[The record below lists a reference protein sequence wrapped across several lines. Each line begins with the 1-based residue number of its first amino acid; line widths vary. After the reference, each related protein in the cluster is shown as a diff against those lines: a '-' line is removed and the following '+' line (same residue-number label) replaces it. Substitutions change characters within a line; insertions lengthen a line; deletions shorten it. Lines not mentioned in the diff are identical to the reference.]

1 MVAQVSA
8 TQAACFA
15 SCKKEEC
22 SSQLLQHTASA
33 AMAFTCYAWLEGLTL
48 HMQRHAAQPLSS
60 LLTYL
65 LHVTTP
71 PLPPLQVLSCHVIPS
86 AAVLSSQLSD
96 GQTVTTALADSAPLT
111 VSLTNGSV
119 TFVGPANNATVK
131 VADIRAGASVIHVID
146 DVLLPQADESAPDV
160 TAAQGAPAPAPAP
173 AAPAA
178 PARSSA
184 AAAATGALT
193 VLLGAAVALMA

>member
-1 MVAQVSA
+1 MWR
-8 TQAACFA
+8 AA
-15 SCKKEEC
+15 
-22 SSQLLQHTASA
+22 H
-33 AMAFTCYAWLEGLTL
+33 
-48 HMQRHAAQPLSS
+48 
-60 LLTYL
+60 LLTQRVAATL
-65 LHVTTP
+65 AAHPRLS
-71 PLPPLQVLSCHVIPS
+71 LLQVLSYHVIPS

-96 GQTVTTALADSAPLT
+96 GQTVTTALADSTPLT

-146 DVLLPQADESAPDV
+146 DVLLPQADESAANV
-160 TAAQGAPAPAPAP
+160 TAAQGPAAPAP